1 MKKSLLALAV
11 LGAFAGAAQAQSSV
25 TIYGI
30 VDTGVTYTSKAQTPA
45 GGTNTGSKF
54 AMNSGNIQGSRIG
67 FKGVEDLG
75 GGLSAVFNLETGFT
89 NDNGGLQGSDSV
101 TGSNLFRRKSVVG
114 LAGGFGSVLVG
125 RQTDFADTISAYTG
139 VADFGGVIQNSGSAL
154 NRLQGTRTNNSVS
167 YTTNNLAGF
176 TANAMYGFGETAG
189 KTTAGQS
196 FGFGVKYDNGP
207 LGLGANYYQSKAGTT
222 ASDTSLIQGVAP
234 AGSAT
239 PSALAV
245 YSNQAGIY
253 SNNAGSTAAKVFN
266 LVASYQFGPAR
277 VYGNWSRVKQD
288 LNNAANVAA
297 LRATATVAGGVTT
310 VTANPL
316 TAANRAANATL
327 GFSNKAD
334 MWELGTAYS
343 LTPSLKLLAA
353 VEYTTA
359 SFDGL
364 NGKGKLTQYNIGT
377 DYWLSKR
384 TDLYAF
390 VSNLRAKDMK
400 NPGAYGDTTGSDSSQ
415 TAVTVGIRHKF

>member
-30 VDTGVTYTSKAQTPA
+30 VDTGVTYTSKVQTTGA
-45 GGTNTGSKF
+45 NTGSKF
-54 AMNSGNIQGSRIG
+54 AVNSGTIQGSRIG

-75 GGLSAVFNLETGFT
+75 GGLNAVFQLETGFT

-114 LAGGFGSVLVG
+114 LNGGFGTVLLG
-125 RQTDFADTISAYTG
+125 RQTAWADTISAYTA
-139 VADFGGVIQNSGSAL
+139 VNDFGGVTANSGSNL
-154 NRLQGTRTNNSVS
+154 NRLQGVRTNNSVT
-167 YTTNNLAGF
+167 YTTANLSGF
-176 TANAMYGFGETAG
+176 TGNLIYGFGETAG
-189 KTTAGQS
+189 KTSAGQS

-207 LGLGANYYQSKAGTT
+207 LGLGANYYQSKQGTT
-222 ASDTSLIQGVAP
+222 PSDTSLIQGVTP
-234 AGSAT
+234 ATTASTNAQTQYANAT
-239 PSALAV
+239 ALNA
-245 YSNQAGIY
+245 A
-253 SNNAGSTAAKVFN
+253 NAGSTAAKVFN

-288 LNNAANVAA
+288 LNTSANVSR
-297 LRATATVAGGVTT
+297 LLATGTVAAPTLV
-310 VTANPL
+310 PL
-316 TAANRAANATL
+316 TAANRTTTATL
-327 GFSNKAD
+327 GLSNKAD
-334 MWELGTAYS
+334 MYEIGTAYS
-343 LTPSLKLLAA
+343 LTPSLKLLGA
-353 VEYTTA
+353 VQYTTA

-377 DYWLSKR
+377 DYNLSKR

-400 NPGAYGDTTGSDSSQ
+400 NPGVVNDTTGSDASQ